1 MNESQSAQGE
11 LGCELTKG
19 HHQFDNALLSAQ
31 VHPIIREFSVK
42 CKESW
47 YEIESKKFGIL
58 KLGSECACTPQGQ
71 HRQKMKIDKYI
82 SGV

>member
-1 MNESQSAQGE
+1 MTE
-11 LGCELTKG
+11 LEEQVSHISNDLNQKAAEIAK
-19 HHQFDNALLSAQ
+19 FANIKALLSAQ

-58 KLGSECACTPQGQ
+58 KVISPGSVGSLKFCIKSWGF
-71 HRQKMKIDKYI
+71 
-82 SGV
+82 